1 MKIIYIAN
9 ARIPTEK
16 AHGLQIMKMCEA
28 FSSSGIDLELVLP
41 TRLNTKEFKKIDTFD
56 YYRVKE
62 NFKITTLK
70 TFDPIFLIN
79 RPFGIYIKFQFLF
92 FILGLLPYLFF
103 KKNKQDY
110 IFYLRDEQ
118 LLPLVQFFSKKVI
131 WEAHNLPQNKKHYLK
146 YWRKCYKIIAITNG
160 LKDELIANGLLGD
173 KILVAPDAVDLDQFL
188 DIKESKEELRKKL
201 NLPINKNIIVY
212 TGHLYK
218 WKGVQTLAEASSFL
232 TDHELVVIIGGT
244 DKDILDFKNKNKD
257 LRNIL
262 IIGHL
267 PQYLIPSYLKA
278 ADVLVLPN
286 SAKSTISSTY
296 TSPLKLF
303 EYMASQRPI
312 IASDLP
318 SIREIL
324 NNGNS
329 VLVEPDNSKKMA
341 ENIMLILQNSL
352 LSDKISKQSY
362 NDVQKYSWS
371 KRANSIV
378 NFIK

>member
-1 MKIIYIAN
+1 
-9 ARIPTEK
+9 
-16 AHGLQIMKMCEA
+16 
-28 FSSSGIDLELVLP
+28 
-41 TRLNTKEFKKIDTFD
+41 
-56 YYRVKE
+56 
-62 NFKITTLK
+62 
-70 TFDPIFLIN
+70 
-79 RPFGIYIKFQFLF
+79 
-92 FILGLLPYLFF
+92 
-103 KKNKQDY
+103 
-110 IFYLRDEQ
+110 
-118 LLPLVQFFSKKVI
+118 
-131 WEAHNLPQNKKHYLK
+131 
-146 YWRKCYKIIAITNG
+146 
-160 LKDELIANGLLGD
+160 D

-188 DIKESKEELRKKL
+188 DIKESKEELRQKL